1 MTFTNQTNIYE
12 ENTFLSNKSSYL
24 NNTDNYLQ
32 VFNNVF
38 YFNLFRLI
46 FLSLFFLLVI
56 LTTINRVSLQ
66 RLRI

>member
-12 ENTFLSNKSSYL
+12 ANTFLSNKSSYL

-46 FLSLFFLLVI
+46 FLILFFLLVI